1 MNFGHPIIGFA
12 FVEHCR
18 ADLLREARERRLV
31 AEARGARPAEV
42 GVLRRQLG
50 NALVRAGERLQ
61 GVGRRQLA
69 GDGADSPGIP
79 RLAR

>member
-1 MNFGHPIIGFA
+1 MNHGHPIIGFA
-12 FVEHCR
+12 FTEHCR
-18 ADLLREARERRLV
+18 ADLLREARNRRLV
-31 AEARGARPAEV
+31 AEARRARPAEV
-42 GVLRRQLG
+42 GTLRRQLG

-69 GDGADSPGIP
+69 GDVADSAGIP